1 MEFVKRE
8 VIMNELIETLEPMM
22 KTYDLDQIGIFE
34 EEGEND
40 LYYMGYAINKDEEMI
55 LLHMPFVKNARGEL
69 ALQKQEWTIRMDGNE
84 QKGYH
89 SLDEAMKQIS
99 IFHKEAVS

>member
-1 MEFVKRE
+1 MDFVKRE

-22 KTYDLDQIGIFE
+22 ETYDLDQIGIFE

-40 LYYMGYAINKDEEMI
+40 LYYMGYTLNKGEEMI
-55 LLHMPFVKNARGEL
+55 VLHMPFVKNARGEL

-89 SLDEAMKQIS
+89 SLEEAMNHINAT
-99 IFHKEAVS
+99 H